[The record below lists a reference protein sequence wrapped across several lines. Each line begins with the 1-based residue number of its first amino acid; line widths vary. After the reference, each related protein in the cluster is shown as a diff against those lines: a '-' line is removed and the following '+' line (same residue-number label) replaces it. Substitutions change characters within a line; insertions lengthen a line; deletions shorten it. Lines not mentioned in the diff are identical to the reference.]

1 MSPAV
6 SKINSQLSAFTF
18 IAKLWQN
25 EAVSSNGLPLTANS
39 ISIYGR
45 FQILKSFRHDNLTQ
59 YLNIERGK
67 HGKSASYRLITPN
80 DVYYSQK
87 GQLS

>member
-6 SKINSQLSAFTF
+6 SKVNSQLSAFTF

-25 EAVSSNGLPLTANS
+25 EAVSSANGLPLTANS
-39 ISIYGR
+39 ICIFGR
-45 FQILKSFRHDNLTQ
+45 FQILKSFRHENLTQ

-67 HGKSASYRLITPN
+67 HGKTIYILIYQT
-80 DVYYSQK
+80 
-87 GQLS
+87 